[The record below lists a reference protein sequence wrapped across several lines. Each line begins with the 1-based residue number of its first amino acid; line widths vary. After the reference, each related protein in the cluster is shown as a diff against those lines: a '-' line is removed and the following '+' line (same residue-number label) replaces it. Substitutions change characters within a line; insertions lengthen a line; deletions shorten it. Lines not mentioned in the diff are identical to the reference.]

1 MAAAQSNKPL
11 LTSIRMDKIKHTPR
25 TGHESNPDVKHSTK
39 IETRKRRTI
48 LIKDTTDKVPYDAK
62 KDYDDLVDG

>member
-11 LTSIRMDKIKHTPR
+11 LTSIRMDKIKHNPR
-25 TGHESNPDVKHSTK
+25 RGHESNPDVKHSTK